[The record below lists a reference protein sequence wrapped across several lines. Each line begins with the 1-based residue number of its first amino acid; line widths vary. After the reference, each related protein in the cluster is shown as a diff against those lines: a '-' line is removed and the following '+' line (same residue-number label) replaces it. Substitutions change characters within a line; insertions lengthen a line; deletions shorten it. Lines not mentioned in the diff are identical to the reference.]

1 MKILNM
7 KKIITLLLTVLP
19 LLCSGQQKGF
29 DYFGLES
36 PGDSIRLF
44 APGLVSLENSVDGSL
59 AISPDG
65 DEIFFSGG
73 KQWPESKVMH
83 LEKIGGRWT
92 KPEVASFSVDCYAAE
107 PAFSPDGRY
116 LYYSSSKGSLDISQ
130 YCIWRVEKVGNR
142 WGNAIKVID
151 VGGSD
156 TWEFHPSVTKDGT
169 VYFCCWNSLENVGS
183 IYKSECTDGIYSEPE
198 KVNVPFNAKS
208 SITNPFV
215 DPDGRYIIVAAN
227 KYEGKNDYDAYV
239 SYRGND
245 GSWQTPINLGEKI
258 NTPGDDD
265 SVDISPD
272 GDFLFLYRQNDI
284 YWTETKNILKPIPT
298 AY

>member
-1 MKILNM
+1 MKQIA
-7 KKIITLLLTVLP
+7 TLISIVLP

-29 DYFGLES
+29 DHFGLES

-44 APGLVSLENSVDGSL
+44 APGIVSLENSVDGSL

-83 LEKIGGRWT
+83 LDKIDGRWT

-116 LYYSSSKGSLDISQ
+116 LYYSSSKGSRDISQ
-130 YCIWRVEKVGNR
+130 YCIWRAEKVGN
-142 WGNAIKVID
+142 
-151 VGGSD
+151 
-156 TWEFHPSVTKDGT
+156 EFHPSVTKDGT

-183 IYKSECTDGIYSEPE
+183 IYKFECTDGTYSEPE

-208 SITNPFV
+208 SVTNPFV
-215 DPDGRYIIVAAN
+215 DPDGKYMITTAN
-227 KYEGKNDYDAYV
+227 KYGGKV
-239 SYRGND
+239 
-245 GSWQTPINLGEKI
+245 
-258 NTPGDDD
+258 NTPGNDD

-284 YWTETKNILKPIPT
+284 YWTETKKILKPILT
-298 AY
+298 TY